1 MESKNIFDIEIE
13 NVLQTLNNGG
23 VFLYPTDTIWGIG
36 CDASNQ
42 DAIQK
47 IYKIK
52 QREESKAL
60 ISLVSDTNMLFKYTN
75 HIPKFNISAQPTTV
89 IYPNVKGLSKNL
101 LPKDGSAAIR
111 ISSDEF
117 CFKLIQK
124 LNGAIVSTSANISG
138 EKSPKQFSDIS
149 THIKNNADY
158 IVNLR
163 QDERMETPSSILKIE
178 TDGKITKLR

>member
-1 MESKNIFDIEIE
+1 MQTEIIKALK
-13 NVLQTLNNGG
+13 VLKQGG
-23 VFLYPTDTIWGIG
+23 IILYPTDTIWGIG

-60 ISLVSDTNMLFKYTN
+60 ISLVSDTNMLFQYTN
-75 HIPKFNISAQPTTV
+75 HIPKFNISDQPTTI
-89 IYPNVKGLSKNL
+89 IYPHVKGLSKNL

-111 ISSDEF
+111 IPKDEF
-117 CFKLIQK
+117 CIELIQK
-124 LNGAIVSTSANISG
+124 FNGAIVSTSANISG
-138 EKSPKQFSDIS
+138 EESPKQFSDIS
-149 THIKNNADY
+149 TYIKNNADY

-163 QDERMETPSSILKIE
+163 QDERMENPSAILKIE